1 MEAGVVCSE
10 RLLKQ
15 AVGKSLR
22 THNLKPQKEAQATA
36 ERESCEV

>member
-1 MEAGVVCSE
+1 MEAGVVCFE

-22 THNLKPQKEAQATA
+22 THNLKPQREPMKGVQTA
-36 ERESCEV
+36 